1 MFSNFKLNG
10 KMLDLELKEPFSTFA
25 KISDQ
30 PKWLPASNYLR
41 TFEFEPLMP
50 PRMQQHV
57 AKINYATC

>member
-1 MFSNFKLNG
+1 
-10 KMLDLELKEPFSTFA
+10 MLDLELKEPFSTFA